1 MIIVE
6 VDGATED
13 VQREL
18 AWLCALMQSWY
29 LSGPRLPQAWHTAR
43 CRRACLGEGRVVDRH
58 C

>member
-1 MIIVE
+1 MVIVE

-18 AWLCALMQSWY
+18 AGRCALMQSWY
-29 LSGPRLPQAWHTAR
+29 LSGPCPPQAWHTGGMPPGA
-43 CRRACLGEGRVVDRH
+43 LGRDRVVDRH